1 MGTAV
6 VNGEVRSHATTEIT
20 VDDEI
25 FDEVI
30 TISYNFS
37 VSREVVHGK
46 GPVPIGW
53 TRGQMEPEG
62 SITFAT
68 DEAARRFYKKLGDGF
83 MDKSFDIAVTLQ
95 VPGGD
100 ADVDRLKTCKLT
112 DSTWG
117 SEAGSKI
124 EREVP
129 FAFLDGTISG
139 LKPFAD
145 R

>member
-25 FDEVI
+25 FDEI
-30 TISYNFS
+30 TNITYNFP
-37 VSREVVHGK
+37 VSREIVHGK
-46 GPVPIGW
+46 GPIPIGW

-62 SITFAT
+62 SVTFAT
-68 DEAARRFYKKLGDGF
+68 DEAARRFIKKLGDGF
-83 MDKSFDIAVTLQ
+83 YDVSFGIAVTYQ

-100 ADVDRLKTCKLT
+100 ADVDRLITCKIN

-124 EREVP
+124 EREIP
-129 FAFLDGTISG
+129 FSFLNGTISG